1 MFAVGN
7 SAKLT
12 PQFTPEVASMFH
24 TRSKG
29 RSFTTNDLPRS
40 MKPREF
46 CRAWFHATPTA
57 EETRGYRRQCVKLL
71 AEVIGLEE
79 DTVDRWG
86 SGLDF
91 PGMPSQYEN
100 TLGYALTI
108 KQMLEAAGSQRS
120 IFEAVLEQRKKL

>member
-1 MFAVGN
+1 
-7 SAKLT
+7 
-12 PQFTPEVASMFH
+12 MFH
-24 TRSKG
+24 RRGKG
-29 RSFTTNDLPRS
+29 RSFTTDDLPRS

-46 CRAWFHATPTA
+46 CRAWFNVTP
-57 EETRGYRRQCVKLL
+57 EEEEMRGYRRQCIKLL

-86 SGLDF
+86 SGIDF

-108 KQMLEAAGSQRS
+108 KRMLEAAGTQRS
-120 IFEAVLEQRKKL
+120 IFEAVLEQMKKI

>member
-1 MFAVGN
+1 
-7 SAKLT
+7 
-12 PQFTPEVASMFH
+12 
-24 TRSKG
+24 
-29 RSFTTNDLPRS
+29 

-46 CRAWFHATPTA
+46 CRAWFHATPEA

-79 DTVDRWG
+79 DTVERWG
-86 SGLDF
+86 SGLAF

-120 IFEAVLEQRKKL
+120 LFETVLEQMKKL